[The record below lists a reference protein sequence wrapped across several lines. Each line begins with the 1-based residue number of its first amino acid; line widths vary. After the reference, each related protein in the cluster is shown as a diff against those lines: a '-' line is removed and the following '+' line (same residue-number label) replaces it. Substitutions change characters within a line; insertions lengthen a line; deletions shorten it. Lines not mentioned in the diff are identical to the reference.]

1 MRAIAYCASAL
12 ALMALAAPAAADTV
26 PFVALGSKTFAAP
39 ETGVYDILAIGAQGG
54 DSNGFGGLGAEVGG
68 DFRLTAGEV
77 LSIVVGLDGN
87 GPQGFPSFTGDGGGG
102 TLVLTSTG
110 TALLIA
116 GGGGGASD
124 EWDGGP
130 GLISGNGGNAYG
142 GPGGNGGVDGSG
154 GGAGVAP
161 DAAGGGGGL
170 NSAGGGGLGGFSG
183 DGVSG
188 AGGAQGGG
196 GGGGGGNLFGS
207 FGGGGGGF
215 SGGGGGG
222 DGGIVDGVD
231 AGGGGGGSLNTAFAN
246 LIGFD
251 GVQSGNGEV
260 EIDFV
265 GPAIPEPSTW
275 AMLLLGFAG
284 LGALA
289 YRRNEAAPASESIG
303 RALSPREHCLGK
315 HLHGGD
321 VGRAFEPA
329 DNVDQ
334 LVRWARGATPRAQG
348 NARSVV
354 AELHPSRL

>member
-26 PFVALGSKTFAAP
+26 PFVDTTPGSTTFTAP
-39 ETGVYDILAIGAQGG
+39 EAGVYDILAFGAQGG
-54 DSNGFGGLGAEVGG
+54 NSGGDGGLGAEVGG
-68 DFRLTAGEV
+68 DFKLTAGEV
-77 LSIVVGLDGN
+77 LSIVVGVDGN
-87 GPQGFPSFTGDGGGG
+87 GPQEFGFTGNGGGG

-110 TALLIA
+110 TALLVA

-124 EWDGGP
+124 EFDGGP
-130 GLISGNGGNAYG
+130 GLASGGGGGGDGGGAFG

-154 GGAGVAP
+154 GGAGDPP
-161 DAAGGGGGL
+161 DGAGGGGGL
-170 NSAGGGGLGGFSG
+170 NSAGGGALGG
-183 DGVSG
+183 
-188 AGGAQGGG
+188 APGGG
-196 GGGGGGNLFGS
+196 GGFGVNNGPIGFN

-222 DGGIVDGVD
+222 GVDGVD

-265 GPAIPEPSTW
+265 GPAVPEPSTW

-284 LGALA
+284 LGTLA
-289 YRRNEAAPASESIG
+289 YRPNRSGSRPTV
-303 RALSPREHCLGK
+303 R
-315 HLHGGD
+315 GG
-321 VGRAFEPA
+321 G
-329 DNVDQ
+329 
-334 LVRWARGATPRAQG
+334 
-348 NARSVV
+348 
-354 AELHPSRL
+354 